1 MTDAEQASTYKVG
14 VIGVGSP
21 QSWAR
26 EAHVT
31 AVNVVPGLELVA
43 VATRDQDT
51 AQSTADELGALR
63 GYGDALELIGDDDVE
78 IVTVGSP
85 VPAHREL
92 ILAALDA
99 GNHVVTEWPVG
110 TSTAQTEEIAAAA
123 ASSGR
128 HTAVD
133 LQSRMNPAA
142 VRARELVTSGAIGR
156 VLTVTVYSSTAGFGQ
171 VVTSQSLSLE
181 DPATGMN
188 LTTIQAAHTL
198 DLTAHIAGPLAS
210 LACLRTVRFPELQIS
225 DAHDGDAATFRRTVP
240 DHALVQARFVDG
252 GALSVQ
258 VVGGRTS
265 DDTPF
270 RMEIVGET
278 GTLTLKGGA
287 PRGFQ
292 AGTLQL
298 LRDERPVEIT
308 DPLGV
313 DLPDSVVN
321 VAHVYA
327 ALRDD
332 ISSNSA
338 TAPSFADA
346 VALSHLIDDLVKSAD
361 QQVTVTPSA
370 QWP

>member
-1 MTDAEQASTYKVG
+1 MTSEQKGTYKVG

-31 AVNVVPGLELVA
+31 AVHAIPGLELVA
-43 VATRDQDT
+43 VATRDGDT
-51 AQSTADELGALR
+51 AQATADDLGARR
-63 GYGDALELIGDDDVE
+63 GYGDAIDLIHDDEVD
-78 IVTVGSP
+78 IVVVGAP

-99 GNHVVTEWPVG
+99 GKHVVTEWPVG

-133 LQSRMNPAA
+133 LQARTNPAA
-142 VRARELVTSGAIGR
+142 VRAGEMVTSGAIGR
-156 VLTVTVYSSTAGFGQ
+156 VLSVSVYSTTAGFGR
-171 VVTSQSLSLE
+171 VVSRSALYLE
-181 DPATGMN
+181 DPASGMN
-188 LTTIQAAHTL
+188 LTTIQAAHTM
-198 DLTAHIAGPLAS
+198 DLAVHLAGPLSS

-225 DAHDGDAATFRRTVP
+225 DAKDGDTTFPRTVA
-240 DHALVQARFVDG
+240 DHVLVQGRLASG

-258 VVGGRTS
+258 VVGGREP

-270 RMEIVGET
+270 RMDIVGEA

-292 AGTLQL
+292 AGTLEL
-298 LRDERPVEIT
+298 FRDGKPVDVP
-308 DPLGV
+308 DPLGDGV
-313 DLPDSVVN
+313 PDSVVN

-327 ALRDD
+327 ALRED
-332 ISSNSA
+332 IGLN
-338 TAPSFADA
+338 TVTTPSFDDA
-346 VALSHLIDDLVKSAD
+346 VRLSHLIDDMITAD
-361 QQVTVTPSA
+361 ERGVTVTPTA
-370 QWP
+370 Q